1 MSKVIV
7 LGGGFSGHTAAL
19 FLRKQLGREHEVHVI
34 SAQAFFQFMPSLVW
48 VGVGHMAPED
58 TIIDLVPVYEKQ
70 GIRFTV
76 DRAVEINADLQ
87 TVSTEKGEKFS
98 YDYIVNATGPYLNF
112 EGTPGLG
119 PTSGNTVSICTD
131 SHAIEAAHQYK
142 LVLAELQK
150 GKKQTL
156 VIGTGHAGSTCQG
169 AAFEYIQNIHFDLT
183 AKGLRDNCEL
193 IWFSNEP
200 RLGDLGMGAFIFNVK
215 GELRESEELTEWL
228 LKDCNIKW
236 MTGSRPVKIEKNKLY
251 WENVKDEEG
260 CLEFDFAMLIPQ
272 FTGQKIRYLN
282 AAGDDI
288 SSTMCNPAGF
298 LKVDAD
304 YEAVKKGYN
313 NWKPEDWP
321 ATYQTPLYPNIFAA
335 GIAFAPPHPVS
346 AVSGVTK
353 SGVTIQAAPPRTG
366 MISCI
371 IGRLIADNITEMIKN
386 GNTIAKHRMPMSK
399 MPAVCVASQQKQMLT
414 GSAIM
419 VALYPVVPNY
429 DKYSREHGGRDI
441 SITTYEIG
449 KASAWTKQMF
459 HYMFMYKMAAKPGWS
474 LMPE

>member
-19 FLRKQLGREHEVHVI
+19 YLRKQLGAEHEVHVI
-34 SAQAFFQFMPSLVW
+34 SAKSFFQFMPSLVW
-48 VGVGHMAPED
+48 VGVGHMKPEE
-58 TIIDLVPVYEKQ
+58 TIIDLVPVYRKQ

-76 DRAVEINADLQ
+76 DRAVEINPEMQ
-87 TVSTEKGEKFS
+87 TVTTAGGELFS
-98 YDYIVNATGPYLNF
+98 YDYLVNATGPYLNF

-119 PTSGNTVSICTD
+119 PDQGYTYSVCTD
-131 SHAIEAAHQYK
+131 SHAVEANHEYQKVVEK
-142 LVLAELQK
+142 LRQ
-150 GKKQTL
+150 GKKQRI
-156 VIGTGHAGSTCQG
+156 VVGTGHAGSTCQG
-169 AAFEYIQNIHFDLT
+169 AAFEYIQNIHFDLL
-183 AKGLRDNCEL
+183 ALGLRENCEL

-236 MTGSRPVKIEKNKLY
+236 MIGSRPVKIEKNKLF
-251 WENVKDEEG
+251 WENVKDEQG
-260 CLEFDFAMLIPQ
+260 CIDFDFAMLIPQ
-272 FTGQKIRYLN
+272 FIGQKIRYVTTD
-282 AAGDDI
+282 GEDI
-288 SSTMCNPAGF
+288 SSKMCNPAGF

-304 YEAVKKGYN
+304 YESMKKGYD

-321 ATYQTPLYPNIFAA
+321 ATYQSPLYPNIFAA

-346 AVSGVTK
+346 MPSGVTA
-353 SGVTIQAAPPRTG
+353 SGVTIHAAPPRTG
-366 MISCI
+366 MIACI
-371 IGRLIADNITEMIKN
+371 IGRLVADNITEMVKK
-386 GNTIAKHRMPMSK
+386 GDTVAKHRMAMSK
-399 MPAVCVASQQKQMLT
+399 MPAACVASQRKNLLS

-429 DKYSREHGGRDI
+429 EKYPKEHGGRDI

-449 KASAWTKQMF
+449 MSSAWTKQMF